1 MLLIESFCSVFMNTQ
16 RAKTIWQQARCLSAA
31 QMLNSLVFTKT
42 SFKISMKCK
51 TENLYSYWRF
61 RFMFRYY
68 STRNSRQEG
77 FVYIWVVLYRKP
89 EAHQYLRE
97 ATAFCGCNAATPSPV
112 VLCRFPVLWGGT
124 ADASPPHWFLHWGR
138 WNSILLILSCAET
151 PQFSS
156 GGYSL
161 DQTSVWAIPV

>member
-97 ATAFCGCNAATPSPV
+97 ATAFCGCNAAAPSPV

-124 ADASPPHWFLHWGR
+124 ADASPPPGKIQFVQEHLTSG
-138 WNSILLILSCAET
+138 NLSSAAAYGMLALEIRE
-151 PQFSS
+151 FFVF
-156 GGYSL
+156 
-161 DQTSVWAIPV
+161 TSMK